1 MHQRSCDVVIA
12 HRGAGAL
19 IGRRIGNRFHR
30 QQAGAGIID
39 KGNAEFST
47 KRRRNERQSCPAFGA
62 DAFAVDRFAAG
73 DAERRQRDVERKP
86 RGMYPCAAARVQRA
100 AQMAG
105 DGP

>member
-1 MHQRSCDVVIA
+1 MGQNG
-12 HRGAGAL
+12 GAMNDSLAQHS
-19 IGRRIGNRFHR
+19 R
-30 QQAGAGIID
+30 
-39 KGNAEFST
+39 
-47 KRRRNERQSCPAFGA
+47 A